1 MSDGHARRSAKSR
14 TAAIA
19 NRAAAT
25 VNGGTSAT
33 ATLPATIAPP
43 KKKAVA
49 VSIARPVA
57 RRAASGESCGSAM
70 TAMTRSI
77 VR

>member
-1 MSDGHARRSAKSR
+1 MIGRSRTPGRVEPRLSDGQARRSAKSR

-43 KKKAVA
+43 KKNAVA
-49 VSIARPVA
+49 VSIASPS
-57 RRAASGESCGSAM
+57 RAARLPARG
-70 TAMTRSI
+70 
-77 VR
+77 